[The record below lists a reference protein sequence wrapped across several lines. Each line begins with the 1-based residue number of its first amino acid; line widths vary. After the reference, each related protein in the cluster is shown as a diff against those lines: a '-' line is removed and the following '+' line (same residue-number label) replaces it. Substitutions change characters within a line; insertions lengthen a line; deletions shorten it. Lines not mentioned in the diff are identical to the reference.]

1 MHQIASNFDAISPYE
16 TILICCDRGVF
27 SFEISNYKLL
37 SKLEKVF
44 ENSSFQSQQLDT
56 FYYYYYYYYYFF
68 FLSFVFRL
76 GKKIW

>member
-37 SKLEKVF
+37 SELEKVF
-44 ENSSFQSQQLDT
+44 ENSSFQSQQLET
-56 FYYYYYYYYYFF
+56 FYYCYFFSYF
-68 FLSFVFRL
+68 FLSLVFRL

>member
-44 ENSSFQSQQLDT
+44 ENSSFQSQQLET
-56 FYYYYYYYYYFF
+56 FIIVIFF
-68 FLSFVFRL
+68 IFLSFVFRR
-76 GKKIW
+76 GKKTW